1 MLKQHFPFISH
12 LQPHRD
18 ASQGHPAS
26 IHETSGPRVR
36 SNLRQGHQEWMSHVW
51 VNGLWFGDAVPKW
64 PASRTFEEDLW
75 ERCLL
80 GSMYVTAFWPGN
92 LGLCARVSLQEWTQ
106 QLPLAEL
113 LLFESATLDVGK
125 RKQKDFCQRT
135 NWNLQNGQEEKG
147 KFQRKPYFSDGW
159 KGLERSGAGDF
170 TFFLQGAIC

>member
-36 SNLRQGHQEWMSHVW
+36 SNLRQGHKLPSGYIAMSESTVC
-51 VNGLWFGDAVPKW
+51 GLEMLFLNDL
-64 PASRTFEEDLW
+64 PAEPLRKTFENGAYLAQIFDCVHGL
-75 ERCLL
+75 
-80 GSMYVTAFWPGN
+80 PG
-92 LGLCARVSLQEWTQ
+92 VQ
-106 QLPLAEL
+106 QIPLAEL
-113 LLFESATLDVGK
+113 LLFETTTMDVGK

-159 KGLERSGAGDF
+159 KGSSDLELEILH
-170 TFFLQGAIC
+170 FFLQGAIC

>member
-36 SNLRQGHQEWMSHVW
+36 SNLRQGHETSGWLAMSESTVC
-51 VNGLWFGDAVPKW
+51 GLEMLFLNDL
-64 PASRTFEEDLW
+64 PAETLRRTFENRTTWLKSSIV
-75 ERCLL
+75 C
-80 GSMYVTAFWPGN
+80 TAF
-92 LGLCARVSLQEWTQ
+92 QESSKI
-106 QLPLAEL
+106 PLAEL
-113 LLFESATLDVGK
+113 LLFETTTLDVGK

-147 KFQRKPYFSDGW
+147 KFRRKPYFSDGW